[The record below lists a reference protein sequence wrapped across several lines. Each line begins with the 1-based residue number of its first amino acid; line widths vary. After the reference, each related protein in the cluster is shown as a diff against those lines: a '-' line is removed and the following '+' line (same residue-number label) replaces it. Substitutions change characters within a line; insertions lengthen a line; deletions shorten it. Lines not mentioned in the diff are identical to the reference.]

1 MIAAVKTPAARAAG
15 WSLLALLS
23 ACASAPRHPPIAP
36 IAWPDDSEAVQIE
49 VLNRVTWGA
58 NRSSFASIRESGSGA
73 FLATQLRPQGEA
85 RLPAPVQAQIDALTI
100 SQRSMAD
107 LAAEMGEKRRAF
119 QSLPAEERKPLQQA
133 YQQELTRLG
142 REAQTRMLLRA
153 LYSPQQ
159 LEEQMTWFWM
169 NHFSVFQFKN
179 NVRALVADYEEH
191 AIRPNAL
198 GRFRDLLG
206 ASARHPAM
214 LVYLD
219 NARNAAGH
227 INENYA
233 RELMELHTLGVEG
246 GYTQHDVQELA
257 RVLTGFG
264 VAARDDASYR
274 FYPRRHDWGDKHL
287 LGYVIRGRG
296 ETELDEALD
305 LLAHHPST
313 ARFVSH
319 KLAVHFVG
327 DDPPA
332 TLVERMAQSFL
343 ASDGDIGTTLATM
356 FAAPEFR
363 ASLGGKFKD
372 PLHYVVSAVRLAF
385 DENPI
390 PDAQPVLGAVGLLG
404 EPIYARPT
412 PDGYPL
418 KRSDWASPGQL
429 ASRFEVAR
437 GIAYRMPYRL
447 WQEAVPNLGPATL
460 EALGKAA
467 TAQEWNLL
475 LLSSPE
481 FMQR

>member
-1 MIAAVKTPAARAAG
+1 VKTSAARAARL
-15 WSLLALLS
+15 SLVALLS
-23 ACASAPRHPPIAP
+23 ACASPPRQALIAP
-36 IAWPDDSEAVQIE
+36 IAWPEDSPEVQIE

-58 NRSSFASIRESGSGA
+58 SRSASARIREAGTGA
-73 FLATQLRPQGEA
+73 FLARQLRARDEAPLPPQ
-85 RLPAPVQAQIDALTI
+85 VQAQIDALTI
-100 SQRSMAD
+100 SRRSMAD
-107 LAAEMGEKRRAF
+107 LAAEEAEKRRAF
-119 QSLPAEERKPLQQA
+119 QKLAADERKPLQQA

-153 LYSPQQ
+153 LYSGAQ
-159 LEEQMTWFWM
+159 LKEQMTWFWM
-169 NHFSVFQFKN
+169 NHFSVFQFKA
-179 NVRALVADYEEH
+179 NVRVLLADYEEH
-191 AIRPNAL
+191 AIRPHAL

-214 LVYLD
+214 LIYLD

-227 INENYA
+227 LNENYA
-233 RELMELHTLGVEG
+233 RELMELHTLGIDG
-246 GYTQHDVQELA
+246 GYTQQDVQELA
-257 RVLTGFG
+257 RVLTGFS
-264 VAARDDASYR
+264 VAVPGGAPYR
-274 FYPRRHDWGDKHL
+274 FYPRRHDWGDKRL
-287 LGYVIRGRG
+287 LGYVVRGRG
-296 ETELDEALD
+296 EAELDEALD

-313 ARFVSH
+313 ARFISR
-319 KLAVHFVG
+319 KLAVYFVA

-332 TLVERMAQSFL
+332 ALVERMAQSFL
-343 ASDGDIGTTLATM
+343 ASDGDIATTLATM
-356 FAAPEFR
+356 FGSPEFR

-372 PLHYVVSAVRLAF
+372 PMHYVVSAVRLAF

-404 EPIYARPT
+404 EPLYARPT

-429 ASRFEVAR
+429 ASRFDVAR

-447 WQEAVPNLGPATL
+447 WQEGVPKLGPATL

-467 TAQEWNLL
+467 SPQEWNLL